1 MQPWRLADITY
12 GQVKSGPPYEVAV
25 LPLGATEPHNLHLPY
40 GTDSFQVETIA
51 SRACALAS
59 EQRARVLL
67 LPTIPYGTE
76 TNQMGFPLAMNL
88 NPSTL
93 CRVITDLV
101 DSLATHGIRKALL
114 LNGHGGNDLKWVLRE
129 LHRATPVQLFLCNW
143 YKVAADGYASI
154 FEARDDHA
162 GEMETSMGLAYFPEL
177 VALEQADAGSVRQ
190 SRFAAVNQGWVEITR
205 PWHILTTNSGSGDPR
220 AATAAKG
227 QALTDVV
234 CERIGT
240 FLVEL
245 RGARSTRS
253 FLFKQRT
260 AEPGPIRGAASG
272 DRRHGGSETVHT
284 ISLRNPHVGE
294 RDHLHP
300 LRFTVRMF
308 QAHRRTDRDRGPRNG
323 RESGRRLTKGFEPGH
338 GNQGIH
344 AGWRGEK
351 GRERDSRDNHPPRA
365 DRRIHGSH
373 DHALPH

>member
-1 MQPWRLADITY
+1 MHPWRLADITY

-51 SRACALAS
+51 SRACALAG

-129 LHRATPVQLFLCNW
+129 LHRATPVHLFLCNW
-143 YKVAADGYASI
+143 YQVAADGYASI
-154 FEARDDHA
+154 FEAKDDHA
-162 GEMETSMGLAYFPEL
+162 GEMETSMGLAHFPEL

-190 SRFAAVNQGWVEITR
+190 SRFSAVNKGWVEITR

-227 QALTDVV
+227 QALTDLV
-234 CERIGT
+234 CERIGS

-245 RGARSTRS
+245 ARS
-253 FLFKQRT
+253 
-260 AEPGPIRGAASG
+260 
-272 DRRHGGSETVHT
+272 
-284 ISLRNPHVGE
+284 
-294 RDHLHP
+294 P
-300 LRFTVRMF
+300 LDEVFPF
-308 QAHRRTDRDRGPRNG
+308 
-323 RESGRRLTKGFEPGH
+323 
-338 GNQGIH
+338 
-344 AGWRGEK
+344 
-351 GRERDSRDNHPPRA
+351 
-365 DRRIHGSH
+365 
-373 DHALPH
+373 